1 MRILVAT
8 DAFRPQV
15 NGVVRSLESLAKSA
29 PAFGA
34 EIDFLS
40 PQGFPTIPLPTY
52 GEIRLALAGQKAVAR
67 RVAQRPVDHIHIA
80 TEGPVGLAA
89 RRFCLNQR
97 LPFTTSYHTRFP
109 EYIAA
114 RTPIPER
121 LTYALLRRFHN
132 AGDGTMVSTPSLAR
146 ELEGR
151 GFARLMQWSRGVDNI
166 AFNPAKRV
174 AWDLPKP
181 IFLYAGRL
189 APEKNLEAFL
199 KLKLPGSKVIVGDGP
214 SRHGLS
220 KAYPEAHFLGVRKGE
235 DLCSLYASA
244 DVFVFPSKTDTF
256 GMVLLEALAS
266 GLPVAAFPVLG
277 PLDVIGDSGAGV
289 LDDDLRAACLRALDI
304 PRDRAR
310 AHAETYTWAHATRQF
325 LANIVTAKTAH
336 AARHSSAP
344 GPSETSVVEPSGKK
358 SEFLRQRQTIEP

>member
-1 MRILVAT
+1 MRILIAT

-15 NGVVRSLESLAKSA
+15 NGVVRSLESLAKCA
-29 PAFGA
+29 PEFGA
-34 EIDFLS
+34 TIDFLS

-52 GEIRLALAGQKAVAR
+52 GEIRLALAGQNAVAR
-67 RVAQRPVDHIHIA
+67 HIAQNPLDHIHIA

-89 RRFCLNQR
+89 RRYCLNR
-97 LPFTTSYHTRFP
+97 GVPFTTSYHTRFP

-114 RTPIPER
+114 RTPIPEW
-121 LTYALLRRFHN
+121 LTYSLLRRFHN
-132 AGDGTMVSTPSLAR
+132 ASAGTMVSTPTLAR
-146 ELEGR
+146 ELGGR
-151 GFARLMQWSRGVDNI
+151 GFKRLMQWSRGVDHV
-166 AFNPAKRV
+166 AFNPSKRV

-189 APEKNLEAFL
+189 APEKNLEGFL
-199 KLKLPGSKVIVGDGP
+199 ALDLPGSKVIVGDGP
-214 SRHGLS
+214 SRRALS
-220 KAYPEAHFLGVRKGE
+220 KAFPDAHFLGVRKGD

-289 LDDDLRAACLRALDI
+289 LDTDLRAACLAALDI
-304 PRDRAR
+304 PRDKAR

-325 LANIVTAKTAH
+325 LDNIAAAKTGARQSATVGP
-336 AARHSSAP
+336 AAKIV
-344 GPSETSVVEPSGKK
+344 GEPSGKK
-358 SEFLRQRQTIEP
+358 GEFLRQRQPIEP